1 MPITVIPS
9 LTPLSTSWLTR
20 DLVSHVRALV
30 NELDNQRL
38 QNQTIRAN
46 IKSATSHVAQLLA
59 THKHP
64 EYGIAWRFVLEGT
77 QPVTHLGFATP
88 DAITGMYWCN
98 LRTLVIPV
106 TPSFANAEAAYPQP
120 RNTNQTIN
128 AGVVP
133 INLLQKIESVQASRD
148 LPTQAGLTVWQGNI
162 QELSID
168 ELSALYNHYNL
179 QWRQSICYA
188 VHGSAI
194 YFYFGPDVG
203 YPAHPLGGDDSS
215 LYKLPLRFTLYGYR
229 KPILDNLLPEEDP
242 NSSWA
247 TLVDIPDEHIRLVQL
262 MAQKMCLEQL
272 NKQVAPEV
280 STDIAQLTQVLTG
293 QLNQEYQMERAD
305 REKVRKGFNTR

>member
-46 IKSATSHVAQLLA
+46 IRSATSHVAQLLA

-64 EYGIAWRFVLEGT
+64 EYGITWRFNLEGGT
-77 QPVTHLGFATP
+77 QPPTNLTQATRDP
-88 DAITGMYWCN
+88 ITGMYWCN
-98 LRTLVIPV
+98 LRTLVIPTAPV
-106 TPSFANAEAAYPQP
+106 AANAEAAYPEP
-120 RNTNQTIN
+120 SNVNPSIN
-128 AGVVP
+128 AGVIP
-133 INLLQKIESVQASRD
+133 LNLLQKVETIQASKD
-148 LPTQAGLTVWQGNI
+148 FGTQAADIVWQGNL

-168 ELSALYNHYNL
+168 ELSALQNDYNS

-188 VHGSAI
+188 VHGHAI
-194 YFYFGPDVG
+194 YLYFGNTIGRSNTPSENP
-203 YPAHPLGGDDSS
+203 YQ
-215 LYKLPLRFTLYGYR
+215 LPQRFTLFGYR
-229 KPILDNLLPEEDP
+229 KPILDNLLPEESP
-242 NSSWA
+242 NSSWTA
-247 TLVDIPDEHIRLVQL
+247 LVDIPDEHIRLVQL

-293 QLNQEYQMERAD
+293 QLNQEYQMERAE

>member
-9 LTPLSTSWLTR
+9 LTPLSTSWMTR

-30 NELDNQRL
+30 NEIDNQRL

-59 THKHP
+59 MHKHP
-64 EYGIAWRFVLEGT
+64 EYGIAWRFNIEGGT
-77 QPVTHLGFATP
+77 QPPTHLGQATR
-88 DAITGMYWCN
+88 DAVTGLYWCN
-98 LRTLVIPV
+98 LGTLVIPV
-106 TPSFANAEAAYPQP
+106 APVTANAQAAYPEP
-120 RNTNQTIN
+120 SDSNASINQ
-128 AGVVP
+128 GVIP
-133 INLLQKIESVQASRD
+133 LNLLQKIETIQASKD
-148 LPTQAGLTVWQGNI
+148 LATQTTPDPVWQGNI

-168 ELSALYNHYNL
+168 ELSALQNDYNTH
-179 QWRQSICYA
+179 WRQSICYA
-188 VHGSAI
+188 VHGHAI
-194 YFYFGPDVG
+194 YFYFGPAIGRNSD
-203 YPAHPLGGDDSS
+203 PADND
-215 LYKLPLRFTLYGYR
+215 YELPRRFTLYGYR

-242 NSSWA
+242 NSSW
-247 TLVDIPDEHIRLVQL
+247 TSLVDVPDEHIRLVQL